1 MGGPA
6 DLELGEALA
15 SRLIE
20 VAGELDGQAKR
31 EADPIASSTGQPAP
45 PQPAALPAPIDW
57 KAEAQEVVDFATESF
72 FDLYPRLGEVWTPA
86 KLERTTLRLAAVMEK
101 YQLTFGRLL
110 GKWGPE
116 IMLAVVVVPKVPA
129 TYRVIR
135 DTHRELREK
144 KKLEQPAQPQATA
157 AAATPAATSALK
169 PIGSS
174 EKPQEGFMGP
184 KPPPDPLALHLR
196 T

>member
-1 MGGPA
+1 MGDGS

-20 VAGELDGQAKR
+20 LGGELDGQAKR
-31 EADPIASSTGQPAP
+31 DADPLASSTGQPAA

-72 FDLYPRLGEVWTPA
+72 FDLYPRLPEVWTPA

-101 YQLTFGRLL
+101 YQLTFGKLL
-110 GKWGPE
+110 GRWGPE

-144 KKLEQPAQPQATA
+144 AKLERPAQPQVTA
-157 AAATPAATSALK
+157 AAPAAPASAPTGPASSPK
-169 PIGSS
+169 P
-174 EKPQEGFMGP
+174 PEGFSGP